1 MALTL
6 FLRSSRLLGL
16 SLRPLLPHP
25 HQSSLT
31 PRLSQPPIRALLSL
45 RHLPSLDL
53 AHSLLL
59 RYVLDRQHS
68 MHMLRSLLLV
78 ELGNLFLG
86 AVGSLMLAGAAGEED
101 KTLAVGF

>member
-45 RHLPSLDL
+45 RHLPSLNL
-53 AHSLLL
+53 THSLLP
-59 RYVLDRQHS
+59 RYILNRQHS

-78 ELGNLFLG
+78 EFGNFFLA